1 MKLKLSRTAWLI
13 LSIGIFV
20 IAVGGLYMVYRGQ
33 VAQQQELNTKLSQA
47 QAELPPLVSQREDLE
62 GQLAGLENDMAQVIS
77 SLESNKAKFPESV
90 DSIEYGEVLFN
101 IADDSGLKIVIL
113 TASGTEDEEVDG
125 IIYSVTLFD
134 VVVKGEVDDVLDFVH
149 VISTSDGFTTTTGE
163 LTDFTTATVELVDI
177 SVPDP
182 LSEEVKEGMT
192 AAEMDEAE
200 SPSAAIKIT
209 VYSYK
214 GE

>member
-1 MKLKLSRTAWLI
+1 MKLRLSRTAWLM

-20 IAVGGLYMVYRGQ
+20 IAMGGLFMVYRGQ
-33 VAQQQELNTKLSQA
+33 VSQQQELNSELSQA
-47 QAELPPLVSQREDLE
+47 QTELPILVSQREKLE
-62 GQLAGLENDMAQVIS
+62 SQLAGMENDMAQVIS
-77 SLESNKAKFPESV
+77 SLESAKAKFPESV
-90 DSIEYGEVLFN
+90 DSIEYSEVLFKV
-101 IADDSGLKIVIL
+101 AGDLDLKIVIL

-149 VISTSDGFTTTTGE
+149 VISTTDGFTTTTGE
-163 LTDFTTATVELVDI
+163 LIDFATATVELVDI
-177 SVPDP
+177 GVPDP
-182 LSEEVKEGMT
+182 LSEEVKEDMT
-192 AAEMDEAE
+192 AAEIDEAE
-200 SPSAAIKIT
+200 SPSAAIKVT

>member
-1 MKLKLSRTAWLI
+1 MKVKLSRTAWLI
-13 LSIGIFV
+13 LGIGIFV
-20 IAVGGLYMVYRGQ
+20 IAMGGLYMVYRGQ
-33 VAQQQELNTKLSQA
+33 VSQQNELNSKLSQA
-47 QAELPPLVSQREDLE
+47 QAILPQLVSQRQELE
-62 GQLAGLENDMAQVIS
+62 SQLAILENDVAQTTS
-77 SLESNKAKFPESV
+77 LLESAKARFPESV
-90 DSIEYGEVLFN
+90 DSIEYTEVLFK
-101 IADDSGLKIVIL
+101 IAGDSGLKIVTL
-113 TASGTEDEEVDG
+113 TASGTEDEEVEG

-163 LTDFTTATVELVDI
+163 LIDFTTTTVELVDI
-177 SVPDP
+177 TVPDP
-182 LSEEVKEGMT
+182 LSEEEKEDMT
-192 AAEMDEAE
+192 AEEIDEAE

>member
-1 MKLKLSRTAWLI
+1 MKLRLSRTAWLM

-20 IAVGGLYMVYRGQ
+20 IAMGGLFMVYRGQ
-33 VAQQQELNTKLSQA
+33 VSQQQELNSKLSQA
-47 QAELPPLVSQREDLE
+47 QTELPILVSQREKLE
-62 GQLAGLENDMAQVIS
+62 SQLAGMENDMAQVIS
-77 SLESNKAKFPESV
+77 SLESAKAKFPESV
-90 DSIEYGEVLFN
+90 DSIEYSEVLFKV
-101 IADDSGLKIVIL
+101 AGDLDLKIVIL

-149 VISTSDGFTTTTGE
+149 VISTTDGFTTTTGE
-163 LTDFTTATVELVDI
+163 LIDFATATVELVDI
-177 SVPDP
+177 GVPDP
-182 LSEEVKEGMT
+182 LSEEVKEDMT
-192 AAEMDEAE
+192 AAEIDEAE
-200 SPSAAIKIT
+200 SPSAAIKVT

>member
-20 IAVGGLYMVYRGQ
+20 VALGGLFMVYRGQ
-33 VAQQQELNTKLSQA
+33 VAQQQELNSKLSQA
-47 QAELPPLVSQREDLE
+47 QATLPPLVSQREELE
-62 GQLAGLENDMAQVIS
+62 SQLAGLENDMAQTTS
-77 SLESNKAKFPESV
+77 LLESARAKFPESV
-90 DSIEYGEVLFN
+90 DGIEYSEVLFN
-101 IADDSGLKIVIL
+101 IADDSGLKIVTL

-125 IIYSVTLFD
+125 IIYSITLFE

-163 LTDFTTATVELVDI
+163 LIDFTTTTVELVDI
-177 SVPDP
+177 GVPDP
-182 LSEEVKEGMT
+182 LSEEAKEDMT
-192 AAEMDEAE
+192 AAEIDEAE

-209 VYSYK
+209 VFSYK

>member
-20 IAVGGLYMVYRGQ
+20 VALGGLFMVYRGQ
-33 VAQQQELNTKLSQA
+33 VAQQQELNSKLSQA
-47 QAELPPLVSQREDLE
+47 QATLPPLVSQREELE
-62 GQLAGLENDMAQVIS
+62 SQLAGLENDMAQTTS
-77 SLESNKAKFPESV
+77 LLESARAKFPESV
-90 DSIEYGEVLFN
+90 DGIEYGEVLFN
-101 IADDSGLKIVIL
+101 IAENSDLKIVTL

-125 IIYSVTLFD
+125 IIYSITLFE

-163 LTDFTTATVELVDI
+163 LIDFTTTTVELVDI
-177 SVPDP
+177 GVPDP
-182 LSEEVKEGMT
+182 LSEEAKEDMT
-192 AAEMDEAE
+192 AAEIDEAE

-209 VYSYK
+209 VFSYK